1 MLRFF
6 KTQCTTIQYAAGVEE
21 PIGVF
26 TCLRK
31 QHLVILGWLRFLQ
44 NLAQFLSCGCR
55 IAVWYKL
62 SQQSLRKIESGNLN

>member
-6 KTQCTTIQYAAGVEE
+6 KTQCATIQYAAGVEE

-31 QHLVILGWLRFLQ
+31 QHLVILGWL
-44 NLAQFLSCGCR
+44 
-55 IAVWYKL
+55 
-62 SQQSLRKIESGNLN
+62 

>member
-6 KTQCTTIQYAAGVEE
+6 KTQCATIQDAAGVEE

-26 TCLRK
+26 TRLRK

-44 NLAQFLSCGCR
+44 NLAQFPSCGFR
-55 IAVWYKL
+55 ITVWYKL
-62 SQQSLRKIESGNLN
+62 SQQSLRKTKSGDLN